1 VDRPDISFEK
11 GETYKDMGL
20 LREAVAEFEKALG
33 EESLKYRAVRQIA
46 ACLMKLDLPDQAE
59 KILLQSLIGADVPM
73 VERLRIYA
81 DLADVHARQGRLESA
96 LERLIQIRS
105 EDPDLIP
112 DLTDRIED
120 LSTRIAEY
128 SPSEA
133 SSSGNGGSKSTTGAK
148 KAALSPA
155 SKTYSDPRRKSP
167 RVKMSNPVQYSFDQD
182 RWTQGYSSDLSVSG
196 MFILTYEPIPVGSL
210 VFLRFD
216 LPESSEKEPVEIIG
230 QAVRQQSQGSDEEG
244 VLGMGVRFLS
254 MEANQKENLASVVSD
269 LYREEA
275 QEVDEEVKI
284 RFHCDKCG
292 RILTSTEA
300 ASGKLGKCVCSHTMP
315 VPFTYHNPSP
325 ENPLRGLVLA
335 GCRIDGVIGKG
346 SAATVYKGHHLTLDV
361 PVAIKILNPVL
372 KVQQTQMAQRFLKE
386 ARVIARMRHPNIVG
400 VMHAGDEDGRS
411 FIVMQYVAGHSLVE
425 VLNEKRR
432 LPVADFIRI
441 ALDVCKALQAA
452 HESSIVHGDVKP
464 ANILLTPG
472 GTAMLVDFGLVK
484 DLSTFKEESPRGIA
498 LGTPLYMSPEQARG
512 EYATDTRSDIYSLGA
527 AMYHLLVGR
536 PPFVGF
542 TNIAVIRKH
551 LQEKPIPPAEM
562 SADIPES
569 LSDIIAKTMEK
580 KPADRYQSVEE
591 IKQDLLKV
599 SRDMAVEQF
608 KPLYRKLAKKKSISE
623 D

>member
-1 VDRPDISFEK
+1 MDRPDISFEK

-20 LREAVAEFEKALG
+20 LREAVAEFEKALR
-33 EESLKYRAVRQIA
+33 EESLKFRATRQIA
-46 ACLMKLDLPDQAE
+46 ACLMKLNLPEQAE
-59 KILLQSLIGADVPM
+59 RTLLQSLIGADVPIG
-73 VERLRIYA
+73 ERLRIYA
-81 DLADVHARQGRLESA
+81 DLADVHSEQGRLESA

-105 EDPDLIP
+105 EDPDLVP
-112 DLTDRIED
+112 DLTDRIDE
-120 LSTRIAEY
+120 LSTRIAAGALSET
-128 SPSEA
+128 PSW
-133 SSSGNGGSKSTTGAK
+133 GNGEAESIADDKN
-148 KAALSPA
+148 AAVSPA
-155 SKTYSDPRRKSP
+155 PKTYSDPRRKSP
-167 RVKMSNPVQYSFDQD
+167 RVKLSNPVQYSFDQD

-216 LPESSEKEPVEIIG
+216 LPESSENEPVEIIG
-230 QAVRQQSQGSDEEG
+230 QAVRQQSQGKDEDG

-254 MEANQKENLASVVSD
+254 MGANQKESLATLVRD

-275 QEVDEEVKI
+275 REPDEETKI

-300 ASGKLGKCVCSHTMP
+300 ASGKLGKCVCGHTLP

-386 ARVIARMRHPNIVG
+386 ARVIARIRHPNIVG
-400 VMHAGDEDGRS
+400 VMHAGEEDGRS
-411 FIVMQYVAGHSLVE
+411 FIAMQYVAGHSLVE
-425 VLNEKRR
+425 ILNEKRR
-432 LPVADFIRI
+432 LPVTDFIRI

-512 EYATDTRSDIYSLGA
+512 EYATDTRSDIYSFGA

-542 TNIAVIRKH
+542 TNLAVIRKH
-551 LQEKPIPPAEM
+551 IQEKPVPPAEM
-562 SADIPES
+562 SVDIPEAI
-569 LSDIIAKTMEK
+569 SDIIAKTMEK

-591 IKQDLLKV
+591 IKQELLKV

-608 KPLYRKLAKKKSISE
+608 KPLYKKLARRSPTSE